1 MGDLWTEAN
10 KFKYT
15 DVKGLALNNWKAT
28 MSLAIIKHGH
38 FEYCSL
44 SNPALSLS
52 TTAAENA

>member
-15 DVKGLALNNWKAT
+15 DVKGLALYNWITT
-28 MSLAIIKHGH
+28 MSLARIKHGH